1 MNIDANFL
9 ILAAVVSIFVIG
21 IYCMIVTQNLIRLLI
36 GLEIIVK
43 SVTLLFIYTG
53 NMIGDGNT
61 SQSLIITLI
70 IIEVVVMVVA
80 CGIVLGISRHNK
92 TLDSRKLRNL
102 KE

>member
-9 ILAAVVSIFVIG
+9 ILATIVCIFIIG

-36 GLEIIVK
+36 GLEILVK
-43 SVTLLFIYTG
+43 SVTLLFIYSG
-53 NMIGDGNT
+53 RMINDSFT

-92 TLDSRKLRNL
+92 TLDTRKLRNL
-102 KE
+102 KG